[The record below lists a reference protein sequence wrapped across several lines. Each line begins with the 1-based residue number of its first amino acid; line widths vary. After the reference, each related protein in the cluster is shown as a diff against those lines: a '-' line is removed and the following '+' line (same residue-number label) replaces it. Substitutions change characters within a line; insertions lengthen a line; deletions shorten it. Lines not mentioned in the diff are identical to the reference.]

1 MIKFL
6 IFSVSF
12 LIVFASIL
20 DISAQE
26 KFSSLQGEN
35 VEEWHQIASSL
46 ISNNKYEESIKYYDR
61 ILKENPEDQRAL
73 LNIGSVMIQLE
84 KNKEANVYY
93 DKILEINPNNAN
105 TLASKGIALSNLQK
119 FSDAY
124 LLIEKASTLEPE
136 NETIKSKKANFL
148 SGAPT
153 DSAYKS
159 KYDIEFRV
167 TVRDVSGNLVAVA
180 ESTNTR
186 FLPYPITDKVFAEGF
201 DTKDTVM
208 IDGKLYERVQKY
220 ETFGPWD
227 DIIGMFFI
235 FAQQDG
241 YIINIFEA
249 FSPYVAVQDDDV
261 ITAEWTILKEAI

>member
-1 MIKFL
+1 MMKLL
-6 IFSVSF
+6 IFSITF

-20 DISAQE
+20 DVHAQE
-26 KFSSLQGEN
+26 KFSPLQGED

-61 ILKENPEDQRAL
+61 ILRENPEDQRAL

-84 KNKEANVYY
+84 KNEDAIEYY
-93 DKILEINPNNAN
+93 DRILEINPNHANA
-105 TLASKGIALSNLQK
+105 LASKGIALSNLEK

-124 LLIEKASTLEPE
+124 LVIEKASLLEPE
-136 NETIKSKKANFL
+136 NKTIKSKKANFL
-148 SGAPT
+148 SGVPTAP
-153 DSAYKS
+153 AYKS
-159 KYDIEFRV
+159 KYDIDFRV
-167 TVRDVSGNLVAVA
+167 TVRDGSGSLVAVA

-208 IDGKLYERVQKY
+208 IDGKLFERVQKY
-220 ETFGPWD
+220 ETFEPWD
-227 DIIGMFFI
+227 DMIGMFFI

-261 ITAEWTILKEAI
+261 ITAEWTILKEVI